1 MYVKPKGGAG
11 EGAFTGIN
19 LRNL

>member
-1 MYVKPKGGAG
+1 MYVPKGGAG